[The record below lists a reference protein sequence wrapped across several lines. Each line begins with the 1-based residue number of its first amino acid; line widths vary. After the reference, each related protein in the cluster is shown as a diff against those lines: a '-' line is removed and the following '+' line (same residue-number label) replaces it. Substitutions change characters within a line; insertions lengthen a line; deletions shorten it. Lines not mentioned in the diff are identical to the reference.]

1 MQESQS
7 SPAVLTGRPVISAT
21 GLFTPPESITNAELV
36 ASFNAFVDRHN
47 AAHAEA
53 IAAGE
58 AEPLAIRRS
67 SSLRRRAGSRRA
79 T

>member
-1 MQESQS
+1 MD
-7 SPAVLTGRPVISAT
+7 ATHRPVISAT
-21 GLFTPPESITNAELV
+21 GLFTPPDSISNDELV
-36 ASFNAFVDRHN
+36 ASFNAYVARHN

-58 AEPLAIRRS
+58 VAALAAELGRVHREGERAS
-67 SSLRRRAGSRRA
+67 SRA